1 MNIITKG
8 HELDDAVRQVLQL
21 FFDISTDF
29 TAVSELS
36 VENNIYK
43 AAATI
48 TIGDKTA
55 YGNVEK
61 QLFSPCNNL
70 HNSNTHEA
78 MFLQSGGASRGKA
91 QSDFSPARKDVSDL
105 IKKSVF
111 FACKKLSDMPTPW
124 GVSTGIR
131 PAKTARMM
139 LDDGFSDD
147 EILKFMQDEY
157 FVSVSKAQLSF
168 AVAKKEA
175 ELLKNREKNGIS
187 IYVGVPFCPT
197 RCSYCS
203 FISQAVAHNKKFL
216 KPYAEALMKEIEAT
230 AALAQDFGYK
240 TETVYFGGGT
250 PTTLPPEI
258 LDKVIKKVK
267 DCFDVSILR
276 EFTVEAG
283 RPDTFSDEMLSVLRE
298 NGVNRISINPQT
310 MNQKTLDLIGRKHTV
325 EDTVRAFEMTRKY
338 NSFSINADI
347 IAGLPGETPA
357 DFEKT
362 VKEVTKLNPDAVTV
376 HTMYMKRAARLIDE
390 FENLRFATNTSEMV
404 DYSHK
409 YLIENGFNPYYMYKQ
424 RNTLGNL
431 ENTAFAKT
439 GHESLYNIYIMEEIQ
454 TIFALGGGASTKMVK
469 GDRIERVFNP
479 KEAGDYIKR
488 IDEIIEKKK
497 KAVEFLKD

>member
-1 MNIITKG
+1 MEIITKG

-29 TAVSELS
+29 TVQSSLI
-36 VENNIYK
+36 ENNNVYE
-43 AAATI
+43 AAATVD
-48 TIGDKTA
+48 IGDKKA
-55 YGNVEK
+55 CGEAKK
-61 QLFSPCNNL
+61 QLFSPV
-70 HNSNTHEA
+70 
-78 MFLQSGGASRGKA
+78 
-91 QSDFSPARKDVSDL
+91 RKDLSDL

-124 GVSTGIR
+124 GISTGIR

-139 LDDGFSDD
+139 LDEGFSED
-147 EILKFMQDEY
+147 EILSFMQNEY
-157 FVSVSKAQLSF
+157 FVSENKAHLSLG
-168 AVAKKEA
+168 VAKKES
-175 ELLKNREKNGIS
+175 ELLKSRVENGIS

-203 FISQAVAHNKKFL
+203 FISQAVAHNRKFIE
-216 KPYAEALMKEIEAT
+216 PYADALVKEIEAT
-230 AALAQDFGYK
+230 AEITRDFGYK

-258 LDKVIKKVK
+258 LDRVIKKVK
-267 DCFDVSILR
+267 ECFDISSLK

-325 EDTVRAFEMTRKY
+325 EDTVKAFEMAKKY
-338 NSFSINADI
+338 NFFSINADI
-347 IAGLPGETPA
+347 IAGLPEETPE

-362 VKEVTKLNPDAVTV
+362 VKEVVSLNPDAVTV
-376 HTMYMKRAARLIDE
+376 HTMYMKRAARLIDD
-390 FENLRFATNTSEMV
+390 FEKLRFASHVGEMV
-404 DYSHK
+404 DFSHN
-409 YLIENGFNPYYMYKQ
+409 YLIENAFMPYYMYKQ

-431 ENTAFAKT
+431 ENTAFAKD

-469 GDRIERVFNP
+469 GDLIERVFNP

-497 KAVEFLKD
+497 KAVEFLK

>member
-1 MNIITKG
+1 MEIITKG
-8 HELDDAVRQVLQL
+8 HSLDDAVRQVIQL
-21 FFDISTDF
+21 FFDISTEF
-29 TAVSELS
+29 TVESSLI
-36 VENNIYK
+36 ENNNMYE

-48 TIGDKTA
+48 TIGEKIA
-55 YGNVEK
+55 YGEAK
-61 QLFSPCNNL
+61 GQLLSPKRKNL
-70 HNSNTHEA
+70 
-78 MFLQSGGASRGKA
+78 
-91 QSDFSPARKDVSDL
+91 SDL

-139 LDDGFSDD
+139 LDEGFSED
-147 EILKFMQDEY
+147 EILSFMQNEY
-157 FVSVSKAQLSF
+157 YVAKNKAQLSIG
-168 AVAKKEA
+168 VAKKEA
-175 ELLKNREKNGIS
+175 ELLKNRVRNGIS
-187 IYVGVPFCPT
+187 LYVGVPFCPT

-203 FISQAVAHNKKFL
+203 FISQAVEHNKKFL
-216 KPYAEALMKEIEAT
+216 EPYRDALMKEIEAT
-230 AALAQDFGYK
+230 AEIAQSFGYK

-250 PTTLPPEI
+250 PTTLSPVV

-267 DCFDVSILR
+267 ECFDISSLR

-283 RPDTFSDEMLSVLRE
+283 RPDTFSDEMLSVLCE
-298 NGVNRISINPQT
+298 NGVDRISINPQT
-310 MNQKTLDLIGRKHTV
+310 MNQKTLDLIGRRHTV
-325 EDTVRAFEMTRKY
+325 EDTVKAFEMAKKY
-338 NSFSINADI
+338 KCFSINADL
-347 IAGLPGETPA
+347 IAGLPEEMPE

-362 VKEVTKLNPDAVTV
+362 VKEVVSLNPDAVTV
-376 HTMYMKRAARLIDE
+376 HTMYMKRAARLIDD
-390 FENLRFATNTSEMV
+390 FEKLRFASHTEKMV
-404 DYSHK
+404 DFSHK
-409 YLIENGFNPYYMYKQ
+409 FLTENGYLPYYMYKQ

-431 ENTAFAKT
+431 ENTAFAKE

-469 GDRIERVFNP
+469 GDLIERVFNP

>member
-1 MNIITKG
+1 MKIITKG

-29 TAVSELS
+29 TVESSLI
-36 VENNIYK
+36 ENNNVYE

-48 TIGDKTA
+48 TIGDKKA
-55 YGNVEK
+55 FGEAKK
-61 QLFSPCNNL
+61 QLFSQ
-70 HNSNTHEA
+70 E
-78 MFLQSGGASRGKA
+78 
-91 QSDFSPARKDVSDL
+91 RKDRSDL

-139 LDDGFSDD
+139 LDEGFSED
-147 EILKFMQDEY
+147 EILSFMQNEY
-157 FVSVSKAQLSF
+157 FVAENKAQLSLV
-168 AVAKKEA
+168 VAKKEA
-175 ELLKNREKNGIS
+175 ELLKNRLKNGIS
-187 IYVGVPFCPT
+187 LYVGVPFCPT

-203 FISQAVAHNKKFL
+203 FISQAVEHNRKFL
-216 KPYAEALMKEIEAT
+216 EPYADALMKEIEAT
-230 AALAQDFGYK
+230 AEIVQSFGYK

-258 LDKVIKKVK
+258 LDRVIKKVK
-267 DCFDVSILR
+267 ECFDISFLK

-325 EDTVRAFEMTRKY
+325 EDTVKAFEMAKKY
-338 NSFSINADI
+338 NCFSINADL
-347 IAGLPGETPA
+347 IAGLPEETPE
-357 DFEKT
+357 DFERT
-362 VKEVTKLNPDAVTV
+362 VKEVVSLNPDAVTV
-376 HTMYMKRAARLIDE
+376 HTMYMKRAARLIDD
-390 FENLRFATNTSEMV
+390 FEKLRFASHTEKMV
-404 DYSHK
+404 DFSHK
-409 YLIENGFNPYYMYKQ
+409 FLTENCFLPYYMYKQ

-431 ENTAFAKT
+431 ENTAFAKD

-469 GDRIERVFNP
+469 GDLIERVFNP

>member
-1 MNIITKG
+1 MKIITKG

-29 TAVSELS
+29 TVESSLI
-36 VENNIYK
+36 ENNNVYE

-48 TIGDKTA
+48 TIGDKKA
-55 YGNVEK
+55 FGEAKK
-61 QLFSPCNNL
+61 QLLSK
-70 HNSNTHEA
+70 E
-78 MFLQSGGASRGKA
+78 
-91 QSDFSPARKDVSDL
+91 RKDRSDL

-139 LDDGFSDD
+139 LDEGFFED
-147 EILKFMQDEY
+147 EILSFMQNEY
-157 FVSVSKAQLSF
+157 FVAENKAHLSLV
-168 AVAKKEA
+168 VAKKEA
-175 ELLKNREKNGIS
+175 ELLKNRLKNGIS
-187 IYVGVPFCPT
+187 LYVGVPFCPT

-203 FISQAVAHNKKFL
+203 FISQAVEHNRKFL
-216 KPYAEALMKEIEAT
+216 EPYADALMKEIEAT
-230 AALAQDFGYK
+230 AEIVQSFGYK

-258 LDKVIKKVK
+258 LDRVIKKVK
-267 DCFDVSILR
+267 ECFDISFLK

-325 EDTVRAFEMTRKY
+325 EDTVKAFEMAKKY
-338 NSFSINADI
+338 NCFSINADL
-347 IAGLPGETPA
+347 IAGLPEETPE
-357 DFEKT
+357 DFERT
-362 VKEVTKLNPDAVTV
+362 VKEVVSLNPDAVTV
-376 HTMYMKRAARLIDE
+376 HTMYMKRAARLIDD
-390 FENLRFATNTSEMV
+390 FEKLRFASHVGEMV
-404 DYSHK
+404 DFSHEFLTK
-409 YLIENGFNPYYMYKQ
+409 KGFLPYYMYKQ

-431 ENTAFAKT
+431 ENTAFAKD

-469 GDRIERVFNP
+469 GDLIERVFNP